1 MLSART
7 HVEEEHTMKVNEGDR
22 APQFTLLD
30 QRGERWS
37 LAAHRGQPV
46 VLYFYP
52 KDDTPGC
59 TTQAC
64 DVRDHWGEFAD
75 LGAEVA
81 GISPDDHHSHG
92 AFAARH
98 SLPHTLLADPDRKV
112 LEKYGVWGEKSMYG
126 RKFMGVHRSSVVIDP
141 KGKVAAVFAK
151 IQPGKQSETTLEVVR
166 RLVG

>member
-1 MLSART
+1 MNVS
-7 HVEEEHTMKVNEGDR
+7 EGDR

-30 QRGERWS
+30 QHGEKWS
-37 LAAHRGQPV
+37 LKDHRGKPV

-59 TTQAC
+59 TKQAC
-64 DVRDHWGEFAD
+64 DVRDSWSAFAELD
-75 LGAEVA
+75 VEVA

-98 SLPHTLLADPDRKV
+98 ELPHTLLADPERKV
-112 LEKYGVWGEKSMYG
+112 LDKYGVWGEKSMYG
-126 RKFMGVHRSSVVIDP
+126 RTFMGVHRSSVVIDAA
-141 KGKVAAVFAK
+141 GKVAAAFPR
-151 IQPGKQSETTLEVVR
+151 IQPAKQSAKTLEVVR